1 MALARAALCHPWRH
15 SLFRRSGNVILT
27 PEALEET
34 VQYFMRQNAFV
45 FDVESMGENRNVPT
59 RNKVTWIGL
68 ATHGKAVTIP
78 FGHPIGDRIIGQ
90 GREPRVGK
98 DGKTRNFKVPIWD
111 EPPEQ
116 LLPADVF
123 SALKPLFFSE
133 RTKVAH
139 NAPFDLISVHK
150 YWGETPPPEYACT
163 ITYQWL
169 LNENLKSKKLKELVK
184 RIYGVDYDKED
195 VGKCV
200 EKHPFSKVAHYN
212 LMDARY
218 TWLRYVKLADQLQA
232 RGMEGIRRLEMDV
245 LEVLL
250 DMGLTGAPVD
260 TEALYRLETDLSERL
275 VDIEARI
282 YQAASRKFNI
292 NSSQQKTEV
301 LFAPKREGGQGL
313 KPTVLTDGGIKK
325 KKAGK
330 KLALTDYSTSASVL
344 ESYPTNLVARTILE
358 YQEVNKLL
366 GTYVK
371 GYLGDEE
378 EGKPCRIFAGRIHAD
393 LVQYGTVTGRFSCRE
408 PNLQNIPRPDT
419 ELGKQIRGLFVAP
432 PGHKLIVAD
441 YGQIEMVVLAHFAGK
456 GRLFDGFWQGIDPH
470 TATAAAVFNIPF
482 EEVTK
487 AMRQVAKGINFAV
500 VYGAGPD
507 KVASM
512 AGITTKEAKQFLA
525 VHQQLFPEIYR
536 FKEQVLKVCRSRRP
550 PHVKTLLGRYR
561 RLPAIWSNN
570 QSVRGEA
577 ERQAVNSL
585 IQGSAADLIKLAMVR
600 EHSMLPEDMKLI
612 LSVHDELVT
621 IAPEERADECVD
633 IVREAMLGEGVQKL
647 VKVPLTS
654 DVKVVDRWAEAK

>member
-1 MALARAALCHPWRH
+1 M
-15 SLFRRSGNVILT
+15 FKRSGNVILT

-59 RNKVTWIGL
+59 QNKVTWIGL

-78 FGHPIGDRIIGQ
+78 FGHPIGDRVIGQ
-90 GREPRVGK
+90 GREPRADKKGK
-98 DGKTRNFKVPIWD
+98 IRNFKVPIWE

-133 RTKVAH
+133 RTKIAH

-169 LNENLKSKKLKELVK
+169 LNENLKFKGLKEVVK
-184 RIYGVDYDKED
+184 RLYGVDYDQEN

-218 TWLRYVKLADQLQA
+218 TWLRWLKLAEQLA
-232 RGMEGIRRLEMDV
+232 GRGMEGIRRLEMDV

-250 DMGLTGAPVD
+250 AMGLTGAPVD
-260 TEALYRLETDLSERL
+260 TEALHLLDADLSERL
-275 VDIEARI
+275 VEIEARI
-282 YQAASRKFNI
+282 YQAAGRKFNV
-292 NSSQQKTEV
+292 NSSPQKQQV

-313 KPTVLTDGGIKK
+313 RPTTLTDGGKK
-325 KKAGK
+325 NKKAGR
-330 KLALTDYSTSASVL
+330 KLTLSDFSTGADVL
-344 ESYPTNLVARTILE
+344 ESYANNPVAKTVLE

-371 GYLGDEE
+371 GYLGDEA
-378 EGKPCRIFAGRIHAD
+378 EGKPCRIFDGRIHTD
-393 LVQYGTVTGRFSCRE
+393 LVQYGTVTGRFSSRE

-432 PGHKLIVAD
+432 PGHKLVVAD
-441 YGQIEMVVLAHFAGK
+441 YGQIEMVVLAHFVGH

-470 TATAAAVFNIPF
+470 TATAAAVFNVPV
-482 EEVTK
+482 EKVTK
-487 AMRQVAKGINFAV
+487 EQRQVAKGINFAV
-500 VYGAGPD
+500 IYGAGPD

-512 AGITTKEAKQFLA
+512 AGITSKEAKEFLQI
-525 VHQQLFPEIYR
+525 HQRMFPEIYR
-536 FKEQVLKVCRSRRP
+536 FKEKVLKVCKSRRP

-561 RLPAIWSNN
+561 RLPAIWSSDG
-570 QSVRGEA
+570 SVRGEA
-577 ERQAVNSL
+577 ERQAINSL

-600 EHSMLPEDMKLI
+600 LHSALPEEMRLI

-621 IAPEERADECVD
+621 IAPNDRAEECER
-633 IVREAMLGEGVQKL
+633 IVREAMLGEGIQKL
-647 VKVPLTS
+647 VGVPLTS
-654 DVKVVDRWAEAK
+654 DIKVVDRWAEAK